1 MKPIRLTALLLSF
14 FLLVSV
20 CPCVSAAE
28 ISAQAYVVMDADTGE
43 MFAAQNADLR
53 LPCASTTKIMTAL
66 LVLESLPLEKP
77 VTISEAH
84 TLAEGSKMYLRAG
97 ERVSVS
103 DLLYG
108 LLLASGNDAAL
119 ALAEAAAGTVEA
131 FVVRMNEKAVQLG
144 LENTHF
150 QNPSGLP
157 DENHYSSAEDLAKLM
172 AAAVQN
178 ETFARICGTRE
189 AVLDGRAVVNHNR
202 LLHTVE
208 GVDGGKTGYTKAA
221 GRCLV
226 STAIRSNRRLVVV
239 TLNAPDDWE
248 DHKALYDSAFARF
261 EACDLS
267 ALLPE
272 LNLCVVGGDSTALP
286 LLADAAEISLTAE
299 ERSRLRPFIELPRF
313 DYAPLAFGTAVG
325 RVVWTLDGR
334 IVASVE
340 LRLGGSAALR
350 TAPTAEY

>member
-1 MKPIRLTALLLSF
+1 MKSIRLTALLLSF

-20 CPCVSAAE
+20 CPRVSAAE
-28 ISAQAYVVMDADTGE
+28 ISAQAYVVMEADSGE
-43 MFAAQNADLR
+43 IFAAQNADLR

-66 LVLESLPLEKP
+66 LVLESLSPEKT
-77 VTISEAH
+77 VTISESH

-97 ERVSVS
+97 ETVSVS

-119 ALAEAAAGTVEA
+119 ALAEAAAGSVEA
-131 FVVRMNEKAVQLG
+131 FVARMNEKAVQLG

-157 DENHYSSAEDLAKLM
+157 DEAHYSSAKDLAILM
-172 AAAVQN
+172 AEAMRN
-178 ETFARICGTRE
+178 EAFARICGTRE
-189 AVLDGRAVVNHNR
+189 AVLDGRTVVNHNR

-226 STAIRSNRRLVVV
+226 STAIRSGRRLVVV
-239 TLNAPDDWE
+239 TLNAPDDWD
-248 DHKALYDSAFARF
+248 DHKTLYDSAFARF
-261 EACDLS
+261 ETLDLPS
-267 ALLPE
+267 LLPE
-272 LNLCVVGGDSTALP
+272 LSLRVVGGDCDTVP
-286 LLADAAEISLTAE
+286 LLTDAAEIALTAE
-299 ERSRLRPFIELPRF
+299 ERKRLQIVIELPRF

-325 RVVWTLDGR
+325 RVVWMLDGR
-334 IVASVE
+334 SVASAE
-340 LRLGGSAALR
+340 LRLNGSAAVQ
-350 TAPTAEY
+350 TAPTANY